1 MTFIIV
7 TGLFYLLIAFINQT
21 TTNLPKI
28 TDKPLSVHLAMS
40 TIQTHNL
47 SDDRY

>member
-7 TGLFYLLIAFINQT
+7 TGLFYLLVAFINQ

-40 TIQTHNL
+40 TIQTHNF